1 MKMHDKNP
9 DVSALNMIYQNA
21 KTAIDSIDCVIPKVK
36 NINLKR
42 DLASQMLGYHNLVKS
57 SSAQLHAINQQP
69 QDTNILTKIPA
80 TASMY
85 IKSAVD
91 GSESHIAEMMI
102 ENATSG
108 LIALQRNFNQ
118 NPELTHEVC
127 EIGNKAICFEQVNID
142 KLRNYL

>member
-9 DVSALNMIYQNA
+9 NASALNMIYQNA
-21 KTAIDSIDCVIPKVK
+21 KTAIDSIDCVLPKVK

-42 DLASQMLGYHNLVKS
+42 DLASQMLGYHSLVKS
-57 SSAQLHAINQQP
+57 SSAQLHAINQYP
-69 QDTNILTKIPA
+69 QDVNIFTKLPS

-91 GSESHIAEMMI
+91 SSESHIAEMMI

-108 LIALQRNFNQ
+108 LISLQRNFNQ
-118 NPELTHEVC
+118 NPNLSGDVC
-127 EIGNKAICFEQVNID
+127 EIGNEAICFEQDNID
-142 KLRNYL
+142 RLRNYL